1 MTVAVHVGPE
11 PVPALIDAV
20 RRAGGDVVPLERAE
34 AIVYYGSDDPA
45 ELRAMLH
52 DRIRWVQLPHAGVER
67 WADAGVFTAA
77 DPGSAPGSAGPVFTA
92 AAGSYGAPVAEHA
105 LALMLAAA
113 RGLHRLARATE
124 WGPNRSREL
133 AGSTVAIVG
142 CGGIGRALIRMLEP
156 FGCTIVAVTDSGAA
170 PGATTVL
177 PRARYRD
184 ALPEADYVVIAAP
197 ATPETRGMFGAKE
210 LGLMR
215 TDAWL
220 VNVARG
226 GLVVTGDL
234 VEALRA
240 GRIGGA
246 ALDVTDPEPLPA
258 GHPLWQMDNVL
269 ITPHSANPRPA
280 YWRGLAER
288 VTANVRRFE
297 EGAPLEGVISSTQGF

>member
-11 PVPALIDAV
+11 PVPVLIDAV
-20 RRAGGDVVPLERAE
+20 RRAGGRVVPLAEAE

-45 ELRAMLH
+45 EVRSMLH
-52 DRIRWVQLPHAGVER
+52 EGIRWVQLPHAGVER
-67 WADAGVFTAA
+67 WADAGVITEH
-77 DPGSAPGSAGPVFTA
+77 PVFTA
-92 AAGSYGAPVAEHA
+92 ATGSYGPAVAEHA

-113 RGLHRLARATE
+113 RGLHRAARATT
-124 WGPNRSREL
+124 WGPNTSRVF

-156 FGCTIVAVTDSGAA
+156 FGCTVVAVSDSGDV
-170 PGATTVL
+170 PGAAKVL
-177 PRARYRD
+177 PRARYRE
-184 ALPEADYVVIAAP
+184 ALPGADYVVVSAP
-197 ATPETRGMFGAKE
+197 ATPGTRGMFGTREFE
-210 LGLMR
+210 LMG

-234 VEALRA
+234 VAALRA
-240 GRIGGA
+240 GDIGGA

-258 GHPLWQMDNVL
+258 GHPLWELDNVL

-288 VTANVRRFE
+288 VTANVHRFRD
-297 EGAPLEGVISSTQGF
+297 GLPLEGVVTPARGF

>member
-1 MTVAVHVGPE
+1 MTAAVHVGPE

-20 RRAGGDVVPLERAE
+20 RRAGGDVVPLDRAE
-34 AIVYYGSDDPA
+34 AIVYFGGGDPA
-45 ELRAMLH
+45 ELRSMLH

-67 WADAGVFTAA
+67 WADAGVFA
-77 DPGSAPGSAGPVFTA
+77 GSGDQGPVFTA

-105 LALMLAAA
+105 LAVMLVAA

-124 WGPNRSREL
+124 WGPNQAKEF

-215 TDAWL
+215 ADAWL

-226 GLVVTGDL
+226 GLVVTDDL

-258 GHPLWQMDNVL
+258 GHPLWKLDNVL

-288 VTANVRRFE
+288 VTANVRRFQD
-297 EGAPLEGVISSTQGF
+297 GAPLEGVISATEGF

>member
-20 RRAGGDVVPLERAE
+20 RRAGGRVVPLAEAE
-34 AIVYYGSDDPA
+34 AIVYYGNDDPG
-45 ELRAMLH
+45 ELRSMLH
-52 DRIRWVQLPHAGVER
+52 EGISWVQLPHAGVER
-67 WADAGVFTAA
+67 WADAGVITEH
-77 DPGSAPGSAGPVFTA
+77 PVFTA
-92 AAGSYGAPVAEHA
+92 ATGSYGGPVAEHA

-113 RGLHRLARATE
+113 RELPRA
-124 WGPNRSREL
+124 
-133 AGSTVAIVG
+133 A
-142 CGGIGRALIRMLEP
+142 
-156 FGCTIVAVTDSGAA
+156 
-170 PGATTVL
+170 VL

-184 ALPEADYVVIAAP
+184 ALPEADYVVVAAP
-197 ATPETRGMFGAKE
+197 ATPGTRGMFGAYE
-210 LGLMR
+210 FGLMKP
-215 TDAWL
+215 DAWL

-246 ALDVTDPEPLPA
+246 ALDVTDPEPLPD
-258 GHPLWQMDNVL
+258 GHPLWSLENVL

-288 VTANVRRFE
+288 VTANVRRFADGE
-297 EGAPLEGVISSTQGF
+297 PLEGVVSPARGF